1 VSGLRAG
8 IHAGHGGIS
17 RESMRQLVEHL
28 PVMVTPK
35 RVSTRTQPIAVDGAA
50 RYPAGVL
57 TLPEASRRVPDI
69 GGPVLQ

>member
-1 VSGLRAG
+1 
-8 IHAGHGGIS
+8 
-17 RESMRQLVEHL
+17 MRQLVEHL

-35 RVSTRTQPIAVDGAA
+35 RVSSRTQPIAVDGAA

-69 GGPVLQ
+69 GGLVLQ